1 MKVLVLGA
9 TGTVGGAVTQGL
21 LQGGASV
28 AALTRSAEK
37 AKRLPAGVEAR
48 LGDLNEPYGGVGD
61 AFKGIDA
68 VFLLNGVSSTETQEG
83 LFALAWAKAHGVK
96 KVVYLSVQYAER
108 AAHLPH
114 FGSKAAIE
122 LAIKQSGIDYTILQP
137 NNFYQN
143 DYWFK
148 DVILQHGV
156 YPQPIGS
163 TGLERVDV
171 RDIADA
177 GVKALE
183 SDAARRHTIVLAGPD
198 SNTGEATAATWS
210 QHLGKPIVYGGD
222 DLEAWEK
229 VNLQYLPAWMVFD
242 FKMMYDYFQKSGLKA
257 TAAERGAAEALMG
270 HPMRSFDAFAR
281 ETAAAWKS

>member
-9 TGTVGGAVTQGL
+9 TGTVGGAVTAGL

-28 AALTRSAEK
+28 AALTRSEDK
-37 AKRLPAGVEAR
+37 AKSLPAGVEPR
-48 LGDLNEPYGGVGD
+48 IGDLNEPFEVGN
-61 AFKGIDA
+61 AFKGVDA
-68 VFLLNGVSSTETQEG
+68 LFLLNAVSNTELQEG
-83 LFALAWAKAHGVK
+83 LFALEWAKAHGVK
-96 KVVYLSVQYAER
+96 KIVYLSVQYTER

-122 LAIKQSGIDYTILQP
+122 IAIKQSGIDYAILQP

-148 DVILQHGV
+148 DVILQHGI

-163 TGLERVDV
+163 TGIERVDV

-183 SDAARRHTIVLAGPD
+183 GGAGGRETYVLAGPEA
-198 SNTGEATAATWS
+198 NTGEATAASWS
-210 QHLGKPIVYGGD
+210 KHLGRTIAYGGD
-222 DLEAWEK
+222 DLDAWAK
-229 VNLQYLPAWMVFD
+229 MNLQYLPAWMVFD
-242 FKMMYDYFQKSGLKA
+242 FKMMYAYFQTSGLKA
-257 TAAERGAAEALMG
+257 TAAERAAAERLIG
-270 HPMRSFDAFAR
+270 HSMRPYDAFVK
-281 ETAAAWKS
+281 ETVAAWKG